1 MVTTRTFL
9 FPALLVSLLSL
20 SLPLVAQT
28 RLMAQDPSLNNLAH
42 PAGYEV
48 GAPASLGGVRTVGT
62 GPRHMILIPGLGFG
76 GDVFDDFMARHG
88 DKFTMKAIT
97 LAGFGGTAA
106 PAMPPPGTSYAATSW
121 THGAIDGILKLMDR
135 EKIGRA
141 TLVAHWALGSQIA
154 IRLASEHPD
163 RFDAAILIAG
173 VPRVMYST
181 PPPGMAGWS
190 AEQRIKFADAMGERW
205 FKTVTRRTWDDNNYM
220 SYDYALNPRRG
231 LFLWRE
237 AATPSLPVWIRY
249 LLEFYAA
256 DSPSLL
262 KALRVPTLVVKPGF
276 DDAGFY
282 VEEGRDYMRDLCL
295 RSWEGLPLSDSVE
308 TVTIQGSR
316 LFVMYDRP
324 EELDRAVSG
333 FLERNAAR

>member
-1 MVTTRTFL
+1 MTRTL
-9 FPALLVSLLSL
+9 LLPALVVSLLGGSASL
-20 SLPLVAQT
+20 LAQT
-28 RLMAQDPSLNNLAH
+28 RLLAQDPSLNNLAH
-42 PAGYEV
+42 PAGYEAA
-48 GAPASLGGVRTVGT
+48 APASLGSVRTTGT

-106 PAMPPPGTSYAATSW
+106 PAMPPAGTSYAATSW
-121 THGAIDGILKLMDR
+121 TNGAIDGILNLMDR
-135 EKIGRA
+135 ENIGRA
-141 TLVAHWALGSQIA
+141 TLVAHWALGSQVA
-154 IRLASEHPD
+154 LRLASEHPD
-163 RFDAAILIAG
+163 RFDAVILIAG

-190 AEQRIKFADAMGERW
+190 AEQRIKFADGMGQGW
-205 FKTVTRRTWDDNNYM
+205 FKTVTRQTWDDNNFM

-231 LFLWRE
+231 LSLWRE
-237 AATPSLPVWIRY
+237 AARPSLQVWIRY

-262 KALRVPTLVVKPGF
+262 KTLGVRTLIVKPGF
-276 DDAGFY
+276 DDPGFY

-295 RSWEGLPLSDSVE
+295 RSWEGVPLSDSIE
-308 TVTIQGSR
+308 TVTIPGSR

-324 EELDRAVSG
+324 EELDRAVSTFIEG
-333 FLERNAAR
+333 RAAR

>member
-1 MVTTRTFL
+1 MVTTRMPL
-9 FPALLVSLLSL
+9 LPALVVSLLIGSP
-20 SLPLVAQT
+20 PLLAQT

-42 PAGYEV
+42 PRGYEV
-48 GAPASLGGVRTVGT
+48 AAPGSLGSIRTVGT
-62 GPRHMILIPGLGFG
+62 GSRHMILIPGLGFG
-76 GDVFDDFMARHG
+76 GDVFDDFMARRV
-88 DKFTMKAIT
+88 DRFTMRAIT

-106 PAMPPPGTSYAATSW
+106 PAMPPAGTSYAATSW
-121 THGAIDGILKLMDR
+121 TNGAIDGILKLMDR

-154 IRLASEHPD
+154 IRLAAEHPD
-163 RFDAAILIAG
+163 RFDAVILIAG

-181 PPPGMAGWS
+181 PPGMAGWS

-205 FKTVTRRTWDDNNYM
+205 FKTVTRKTWDDNNYM

-237 AATPSLPVWIRY
+237 AATPSLQVWIRY

-262 KALRVPTLVVKPGF
+262 KTLGVRTLIVKPGF

-295 RSWEGLPLSDSVE
+295 RSWEGVPLSDSVE
-308 TVTIQGSR
+308 TVTIPGSR

-324 EELDRAVSG
+324 EELDRAVNA
-333 FLERNAAR
+333 FLERNGAR

>member
-1 MVTTRTFL
+1 MVTARTLL
-9 FPALLVSLLSL
+9 FPALLLSL
-20 SLPLVAQT
+20 S
-28 RLMAQDPSLNNLAH
+28 
-42 PAGYEV
+42 
-48 GAPASLGGVRTVGT
+48 
-62 GPRHMILIPGLGFG
+62 
-76 GDVFDDFMARHG
+76 
-88 DKFTMKAIT
+88 T
-97 LAGFGGTAA
+97 L
-106 PAMPPPGTSYAATSW
+106 S
-121 THGAIDGILKLMDR
+121 
-135 EKIGRA
+135 
-141 TLVAHWALGSQIA
+141 
-154 IRLASEHPD
+154 LASEHPD
-163 RFDAAILIAG
+163 RVDAVILIAG

-205 FKTVTRRTWDDNNYM
+205 FKTVTRKTWDDNNFM
-220 SYDYALNPRRG
+220 SHDYALNPRRG

-237 AATPSLPVWIRY
+237 AATPSLPVWVRY

-262 KALRVPTLVVKPGF
+262 KTLGVRTLVVKPGF

-324 EELDRAVSG
+324 EELDRAVNG
-333 FLERNAAR
+333 FLERNAPR